1 MGIKRSIAIRLV
13 AYPAFF
19 LLLLV
24 LVVGVYLVFFE
35 SLGDFGDP
43 LLNAAHA
50 GDLDL
55 VRDLLKSGKNPNH
68 RDGFGDCPLTVA
80 ADAGQT
86 EVVRF
91 LLEHG
96 AKLDVADD
104 SGETPLHFA
113 ARNGHLE
120 TAEFLVKRGAS
131 VNAADRYGVTPLMAA
146 VRLGNLAVIELLL
159 ANKADLTKRDKYGWQ
174 ALHIVLRSNDV
185 NRADRYSVVKALLAK
200 GADPHADN
208 PGGSEHDSEHDSMGL
223 PSFSSQLPN
232 KGNTPLAIATS
243 NGFEDIAEL
252 LKASPS
258 KPN

>member
-19 LLLLV
+19 LLLLL
-24 LVVGVYLVFFE
+24 LVAAVYLVFFE
-35 SLGDFGDP
+35 RLGDFGDP
-43 LLNAAHA
+43 LLNAAHT

-55 VRDLLKSGKNPNH
+55 VRDLLKSGKNPNL
-68 RDGFGDCPLTVA
+68 RDGFGNCPLTVA

-86 EVVRF
+86 EVVKF

-104 SGETPLHFA
+104 AGETPLHCA

-131 VNAADRYGVTPLMAA
+131 VNATDRHGVTALMAGVQFGNVA
-146 VRLGNLAVIELLL
+146 VVELLL
-159 ANKADLTKRDKYGWQ
+159 ANKADLTKRDTYGWQ
-174 ALHIVLRSNDV
+174 ALHIVLRSNNV
-185 NRADRYSVVKALLAK
+185 NRPDRYAVVKALLMN

-232 KGNTPLAIATS
+232 KGNTPRAIATS

-252 LKASPS
+252 LQASPS
-258 KPN
+258 KPK

>member
-19 LLLLV
+19 LFLLV
-24 LVVGVYLVFFE
+24 LVVAVYLVFFE
-35 SLGDFGDP
+35 RLGDFGDP

-55 VRDLLKSGKNPNH
+55 VRELLKSGKNPNH
-68 RDGFGDCPLTVA
+68 RDGFGNCPLTVA

-86 EVVRF
+86 EVLKF

-104 SGETPLHFA
+104 AGKTPLHCA
-113 ARNGHLE
+113 ARNGHVE
-120 TAEFLVKRGAS
+120 TADFLVHRGVS
-131 VNAADRYGVTPLMAA
+131 VNATDRYGVTPLMAA
-146 VRLGNLAVIELLL
+146 VPLGNVAVVELLL
-159 ANKADLTKRDKYGWQ
+159 ANKTDLTKRDKYGWQ
-174 ALHIVLRSNDV
+174 ALHIVLRSNNV
-185 NRADRYSVVKALLAK
+185 NRADRYAVVKALLAN
-200 GADPHADN
+200 GADPRADN
-208 PGGSEHDSEHDSMGL
+208 PGGSEHDFEHDSMGL

-252 LKASPS
+252 LKASPA